1 LKQPSKGYELP
12 FNPLLTSTWEIN
24 ASEICGSIQQEIHLA
39 SLVAC
44 HLQLPTK
51 LMDVKTELQ
60 KLIILETG
68 GQCFFSHCTSCIANN
83 KFGTVVLQLPV
94 EGGYEGGRLNIE
106 YKRKKTA
113 FENHVSSEKNSY
125 VSAFYNCSEKFMEPI
140 TKGHKL
146 LLVYDLI
153 WTNAKTTIPNNF
165 PVFLTALKVI
175 KPWLHQNGDNFEMLL
190 DPHPS
195 TREIQ
200 EKSSEGNTSIH
211 LYSDWTLKEKILF
224 FILKEKYEEKSLA
237 FEVLRGQDR
246 VLVEILVNCD
256 FLEVHL
262 AKANHIIPKVKSED
276 PVDVECCESENQG
289 IGEEHLG
296 SIEISTLIDFNDVTR
311 NLSFEL
317 DWDKHF
323 VGLIQSN
330 PEKEVYSENHKVKVE
345 LGKRNLHHGVLVIWP
360 KHLSVPIYCRFGL
373 HSLLIRMGQNLSSKS
388 EERQS
393 VRSDLRQLV
402 SFCRAEPQRAWT
414 TSDLGKGELTLRLL
428 RFCTSLQAFE
438 EGFQLLKILGSDF
451 DSENFEGIQNE
462 QVAQAIADFVSQV
475 TGKTLFNIKF

>member
-1 LKQPSKGYELP
+1 VIKQ
-12 FNPLLTSTWEIN
+12 
-24 ASEICGSIQQEIHLA
+24 
-39 SLVAC
+39 
-44 HLQLPTK
+44 
-51 LMDVKTELQ
+51 
-60 KLIILETG
+60 
-68 GQCFFSHCTSCIANN
+68 
-83 KFGTVVLQLPV
+83 VL
-94 EGGYEGGRLNIE
+94 
-106 YKRKKTA
+106 
-113 FENHVSSEKNSY
+113 
-125 VSAFYNCSEKFMEPI
+125 
-140 TKGHKL
+140 
-146 LLVYDLI
+146 
-153 WTNAKTTIPNNF
+153 
-165 PVFLTALKVI
+165 

-373 HSLLIRMGQNLSSKS
+373 HSLLIRMGHMNSSSKS